1 KLENMLS
8 EEDKYSEKDWQFEIA
23 KIITLIFPKYYTF
36 VDEVTI
42 KTDEGNKRPDFIF
55 VDTQGNI
62 DVVEIK
68 KSHNI
73 PIISKREYRNN
84 YTPSKELTGTIMQT
98 EKYLYHLNR
107 TTVNSENRIKAKL
120 LEKKGIDMD
129 IKIRNPQGILI
140 LGRSNE
146 LNENQIRDYEIIK
159 RKYKNMIDVI
169 SYDDLINRLD
179 MLLKHFKFEVRQ

>member
-1 KLENMLS
+1 
-8 EEDKYSEKDWQFEIA
+8 
-23 KIITLIFPKYYTF
+23 
-36 VDEVTI
+36 
-42 KTDEGNKRPDFIF
+42 
-55 VDTQGNI
+55 
-62 DVVEIK
+62 
-68 KSHNI
+68 
-73 PIISKREYRNN
+73 
-84 YTPSKELTGTIMQT
+84 
-98 EKYLYHLNR
+98 
-107 TTVNSENRIKAKL
+107 IKAKL